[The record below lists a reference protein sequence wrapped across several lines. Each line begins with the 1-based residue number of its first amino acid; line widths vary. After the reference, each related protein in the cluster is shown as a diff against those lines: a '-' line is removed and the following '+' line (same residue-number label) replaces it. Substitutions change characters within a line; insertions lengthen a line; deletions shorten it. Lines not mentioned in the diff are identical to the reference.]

1 MFHKVIIVFCFLR
14 LPHEKVRK
22 WALVGEM
29 SQTVNTGVCSFN
41 TVHRERPYPFT
52 ASDPRLPKIM
62 IGCDQSPILYV
73 FLNQGIDPLK

>member
-1 MFHKVIIVFCFLR
+1 
-14 LPHEKVRK
+14 
-22 WALVGEM
+22 M